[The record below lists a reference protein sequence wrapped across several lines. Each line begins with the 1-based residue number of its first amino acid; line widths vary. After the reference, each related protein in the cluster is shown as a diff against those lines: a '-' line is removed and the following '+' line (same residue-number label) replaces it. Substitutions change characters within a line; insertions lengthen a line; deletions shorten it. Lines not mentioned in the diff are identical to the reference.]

1 MPTLAVDEGFSY
13 RVPSSLADRV
23 GVGAIVRV
31 PLAARRVRGYVVG
44 VESVSESR
52 APESLKDVRALS
64 SDIPVFTAA
73 LLPTLIWAAEYYVA
87 PLARVLAKTA
97 PPNLPKRPPPSA
109 LPGIPPTDGPLS
121 DVAAAAAGDGASRSV
136 QAVAGARWTALI
148 RGAASAPL
156 RAGKSVLVAA
166 PTVVEVARLAAGLR
180 YDLGARVLEV
190 GDQSDAE
197 VTAAWSKA
205 ATTGGLAVVG
215 TMRVLWWPVRNL
227 SMVMLV
233 DEARPGMKERQTPT
247 VVAGRLA
254 RVRAAHEELQL
265 VGIGRVP
272 TVESVHEHP
281 EVVRTPGRLWGP
293 VQVVDRTEDP
303 PGQGLLAERVRA
315 AIAGTVGRGGRV
327 FLFTHRRGYAPAA
340 RCVKCR
346 LLRSCP
352 RCGARPDH
360 RNTCARCEAELGGCP
375 SCGGTRF
382 EPLGAAVGRVID
394 EVRRLIGEGVGD
406 ARAGKQVMVGTEAD
420 LVAVPEVDLAVVVDA
435 DGLVRGATYRAA
447 EDALGVLSR
456 VAATVRRNGRARMML
471 QTADI
476 RQPVYEA
483 LRRSDPF
490 PFLKD
495 ESEIRRRLSL
505 PPFGEVM
512 VVEVGGTTDGSI
524 LDDALEAAIVYGP
537 ARAGDRLRWMVQGD
551 DLTGVKRKLR
561 EAAVHLRRQG
571 LRVRVDVD
579 PRDF

>member
-1 MPTLAVDEGFSY
+1 MAVDEGFSY
-13 RVPSSLADRV
+13 RVPSSLAGRV

-31 PLAARRVRGYVVG
+31 PLAARRVRGYVVAL
-44 VESVSESR
+44 ESIAESE
-52 APESLKDVRALS
+52 ADDLKDVRALS
-64 SDIPVFTAA
+64 SDVPVFTAA
-73 LLPTLIWAAEYYVA
+73 MLPTLVWAAEYYVA

-97 PPNLPKRPPPSA
+97 PPNLPKRPLPPA
-109 LPGIPPTDGPLS
+109 LPGIPPTAGPLS
-121 DVAAAAAGDGASRSV
+121 DVAAAAAGGGPSRSV
-136 QAVAGARWTALI
+136 QAVAGTRWTELI
-148 RGAASAPL
+148 RGAITAPL
-156 RAGKSVLVAA
+156 RAGKSVLITA

-180 YDLGARVLEV
+180 YDLGARVVEV
-190 GDQSDAE
+190 ADQSDAE

-227 SMVMLV
+227 SMVVLV
-233 DEARPGMKERQTPT
+233 EEGRPGMKERQTPT

-254 RVRAAHEELQL
+254 RVRAAHEGLQL
-265 VGIGRVP
+265 VGLGRVP
-272 TVESVHEHP
+272 TIESLHERP
-281 EVVRTPGRLWGP
+281 EMVRAPGRLWGP

-315 AIAGTVGRGGRV
+315 AIAGTASRGGRV

-340 RCVKCR
+340 RCVRCR

-360 RNTCARCEAELGGCP
+360 RTSCSRCETELGGCS

-382 EPLGAAVGRVID
+382 EPLGAAVGRVT
-394 EVRRLIGEGVGD
+394 EEARRLVGD
-406 ARAGKQVMVGTEAD
+406 RVGDVSTGRQVMVGTEAD
-420 LVAVPEVDLAVVVDA
+420 LVVVPEVDLAVVVDA

-447 EDALGVLSR
+447 EDALGVLAR
-456 VAATVRRNGRARMML
+456 VGATVRGGGRARMML

-483 LRRSDPF
+483 LRRADPF
-490 PFLKD
+490 AFLKD
-495 ESEIRRRLSL
+495 ELAIRKRLSL

-512 VVEVGGTTDGSI
+512 VVEVAGTDDGSI

-561 EAAVHLRRQG
+561 KAAVRLRRQG
-571 LRVRVDVD
+571 LRVRVDAD

>member
-1 MPTLAVDEGFSY
+1 MDEGFSY
-13 RVPSSLADRV
+13 RVPPSLVGRV
-23 GVGAIVRV
+23 EVGAIVRV

-44 VESVSESR
+44 VESISESEG
-52 APESLKDVRALS
+52 PDNLKDVRALS
-64 SDIPVFTAA
+64 SDISVFSEAM
-73 LLPTLIWAAEYYVA
+73 LPTLIWAAEYYVA

-97 PPNLPKRPPPSA
+97 PPNLPKRPPPFA

-121 DVAAAAAGDGASRSV
+121 DVAAAAAAGGPSRSI
-136 QAVAGARWTALI
+136 QALAGARWTDLI
-148 RGAASAPL
+148 RGAISAPL

-180 YDLGARVLEV
+180 YDLGARVVEV

-215 TMRVLWWPVRNL
+215 TMRVLWWPVRDL
-227 SMVMLV
+227 SMVILV
-233 DEARPGMKERQTPT
+233 EEGRPGMKERQTPT

-254 RVRAAHEELQL
+254 RVRAAHEGLQL
-265 VGIGRVP
+265 VGVGRVP
-272 TVESVHEHP
+272 AVESLYERP
-281 EVVRTPGRLWGP
+281 EMVRMPGRLWGP

-315 AIAGTVGRGGRV
+315 AIAGTAVRGGRV

-340 RCVKCR
+340 RCVRCR
-346 LLRSCP
+346 QLRSCP

-360 RNTCARCEAELGGCP
+360 RTTCSRCETELGGCS

-382 EPLGAAVGRVID
+382 EPLGAAVGRVT
-394 EVRRLIGEGVGD
+394 EEARRLVGD
-406 ARAGKQVMVGTEAD
+406 SVGDVPTGKQVMVGTEAD
-420 LVAVPEVDLAVVVDA
+420 LVAVPGVDLAVVVDA

-456 VAATVRRNGRARMML
+456 VGATVRRNGRARMML

-476 RQPVYEA
+476 RQPLYEA
-483 LRRSDPF
+483 LRRADPLA
-490 PFLKD
+490 FLKD
-495 ESEIRRRLSL
+495 ELDIRRCLAL

-512 VVEVGGTTDGSI
+512 VVEVAGTDDGSI

-551 DLTGVKRKLR
+551 DLTGVRRKLR
-561 EAAVHLRRQG
+561 DVAVHLRRQG